1 MARMTVPL
9 TPGEWVEGY
18 HGHFM
23 STTTQAAAVPNVTQ
37 AVMFEDTI
45 YSQGVTIEQDDNGY
59 YTKLVVENPGVY
71 DIKFSGQIHHIGGGG
86 GGEIFT
92 MWFRK
97 NGIDIPDSRTIW
109 HVPNGKYAVPAINIF
124 LTAENPGDYFQL
136 VGYPNNIAIV
146 LEYIAG
152 TPTLPGT
159 PSMILTVNQVA

>member
-1 MARMTVPL
+1 MARMTLPL
-9 TPGEWVEGY
+9 TPGDWIEGY
-18 HGHFM
+18 HGQFM
-23 STTTQAAAVPNVTQ
+23 STTTQAATVPNVTK

-45 YSQGVTIEQDDNGY
+45 YSQGVTVEQDDNGY

-71 DIKFSGQIHHIGGGG
+71 DIKFSGQIHHTGGGG

-97 NGIDIPDSRTIW
+97 NGQDIPDSRTVW
-109 HVPNGKYAVPAINIF
+109 HVPNGKYAVPAINLF
-124 LTAENPGDYFQL
+124 VTAESPGDYFQL
-136 VGYPNNIAIV
+136 VGYPDNIAIK

-159 PSMILTVNQVA
+159 PSMIITINQIA